1 MVFVILFDYTLDV
14 PLFYH
19 WGQDM
24 YEACPSCV
32 RAHELRT
39 CDGETTVSFE
49 ICKKHEDA

>member
-1 MVFVILFDYTLDV
+1 MVFVILFDCTLDV